1 MKYIYLFLF
10 ICFLLFSGCHI
21 GKIENVENVTFSK
34 DANTLIASVERNLAT
49 MSASPP
55 SDIDND
61 PRYSTADSTLDMLAD
76 LVNFYHFDLK
86 RFKEL
91 DHSCFQNDAVSFYS
105 FSVNCACTS
114 PPVYSILVWETP
126 SGPKARKWGWSERP
140 QFVSEINKKN
150 GLYLLVLSEKLS
162 GSEYLNTAQ
171 VIQLSADTLFIEYQ
185 AFEEKARLSVT
196 NGVFSYDT
204 LNRILTCHCIDSAN
218 AFSLS
223 MKFDGTRFQSE

>member
-1 MKYIYLFLF
+1 MKNTHLFLF
-10 ICFLLFSGCHI
+10 ICTILFSGCHT
-21 GKIENVENVTFSK
+21 GKIENVENVSFST
-34 DANTLIASVERNLAT
+34 DTNTLIASVERNLTT
-49 MSASPP
+49 MGAFPP
-55 SDIDND
+55 SDMDND
-61 PRYSTADSTLDMLAD
+61 LRYSTADSTLDMLAD
-76 LVNFYHFDLK
+76 LVNIYHFDLK

-105 FSVNCACTS
+105 FSVNCACSS
-114 PPVYSILVWETP
+114 PPLYSVLVWKAPT
-126 SGPKARKWGWSERP
+126 GPKARKWGWSERP

-171 VIQLSADTLFIEYQ
+171 VIQLSADTLLLEYQ
-185 AFEEKARLSVT
+185 AFEGKARLSVT

-218 AFSLS
+218 ALSLS